1 MSSSSTYTQTF
12 TIADARKIA
21 AHVAGDMRLLNSYY
35 GYPALANIDDYLE
48 ELAQL
53 LNAGYLCSL
62 EIGFKRDGKRV
73 FSLFYEVL
81 EDGTLSDNR
90 AGGVPTGYDVEGAE
104 RFNFITYSALW
115 DRLSWADWE
124 AFKKTLP
131 VQRSSGSAPT
141 DGDGYWVR
149 DDRTYASGTRG
160 VRRRHFV
167 PNG

>member
-1 MSSSSTYTQTF
+1 MSYSSSQSQTF

-35 GYPALANIDDYLE
+35 DYPALADIDDYLE

-53 LNAGYLCSL
+53 LNARYLESL
-62 EIGFKRDGKRV
+62 EIGFKREGRRV

-104 RFNFITYSALW
+104 KFNFVTYSAARE
-115 DRLSWADWE
+115 RLSSADWE

-131 VQRSSGSAPT
+131 VQRTSGSAPV
-141 DGDGYWVR
+141 DGEGHWVS
-149 DDRTYASGTRG
+149 DDRSYASGNRG
-160 VRRRHFV
+160 VRRRQFV